1 MCWRKVKDCCRS
13 ELERASKNW
22 RLHTRARA
30 ALRLRA
36 ELLMTKIRA
45 RIANDLKTKHAGTL
59 VLTIPLVFGRLCVA
73 AALPS
78 PALACPRASE
88 EWRALIVLH
97 NLW

>member
-1 MCWRKVKDCCRS
+1 MCWRKAKDCCRS
-13 ELERASKNW
+13 ELQRARQNW

-36 ELLMTKIRA
+36 ELAMTKIRA

-59 VLTIPLVFGRLCVA
+59 ELTIPLVFERLCVA
-73 AALPS
+73 AALSS
-78 PALACPRASE
+78 PALACIRPSE

-97 NLW
+97 NSW